1 MYSPSSDSEKEGVA
15 AETETTETVLWDRKV
30 DGGFPGMFS
39 FYFTHLPFGSDV
51 CVCVLINV
59 RRGETSQISS
69 AEYYRPLARSGTYG
83 SCVEGCQCAYTGAWS
98 WPWPW
103 PWPGECSGWSGPEE
117 RGLPGVPMIHICIY
131 VPLEYV
137 DVDRDTMVTT

>member
-1 MYSPSSDSEKEGVA
+1 M
-15 AETETTETVLWDRKV
+15 
-30 DGGFPGMFS
+30 
-39 FYFTHLPFGSDV
+39 

>member
-51 CVCVLINV
+51 CVCADKC
-59 RRGETSQISS
+59 T
-69 AEYYRPLARSGTYG
+69 
-83 SCVEGCQCAYTGAWS
+83 
-98 WPWPW
+98 
-103 PWPGECSGWSGPEE
+103 
-117 RGLPGVPMIHICIY
+117 
-131 VPLEYV
+131 
-137 DVDRDTMVTT
+137 